1 MRLWR
6 IQLAS
11 AAIGLRADTRR
22 FFLRGHDMIGL
33 IRGTVLNVDRSEL
46 IVEAGQS
53 GVGYRIYLAA
63 PETAMPAVGESVE
76 LHIYTQ
82 VREDAIELYGFRT
95 RDERTLF
102 TLLLSVKGVGAKVAA
117 SLLMTLSPGE
127 VQVAVL
133 TGNVALLKKVP
144 GIGAKVAQRLVL
156 ELQETLKAYHFADTV
171 PEAASRPVTVT
182 AHADTRSALRNFGF
196 SENDIDNVLQRL
208 DESGE
213 TLDVQGEIRWALKN
227 MKS

>member
-1 MRLWR
+1 
-6 IQLAS
+6 
-11 AAIGLRADTRR
+11 
-22 FFLRGHDMIGL
+22 MIGFL
-33 IRGTVLNVDRSEL
+33 RGTVLNVDRSEL

-53 GVGYRIYLAA
+53 GVGYRICLAA
-63 PETAMPAVGESVE
+63 PEAAMPAPGEAVE

-102 TLLLSVKGVGAKVAA
+102 TLLISVKGIGAKVAV
-117 SLLMTLSPGE
+117 SLLSMLSPGE

-156 ELQETLKAYHFADTV
+156 ELQEALKAYHFADAI
-171 PEAASRPVTVT
+171 PETSARPVPVA

-196 SENDIDNVLQRL
+196 SESDIDKVLERL
-208 DESGE
+208 DASGE
-213 TLDVQGEIRWALKN
+213 SLDVQGEIRWALKN